1 MTPVDLEKRAELT
14 IWPSQHPA
22 EAEGGRTFMTLRQTL
37 VAAAQ
42 AIQAEDAQTWIITES
57 GKILS
62 PRWSRA
68 MVASGSL
75 Q

>member
-1 MTPVDLEKRAELT
+1 MTPADLNQRAELT

-22 EAEGGRTFMTLRQTL
+22 QAEGGRTYTTLREAL

-42 AIQAEDAQTWIITES
+42 VIEAEDAQTWIITES

-62 PRWSRA
+62 PRWIRA
-68 MVASGSL
+68 TVASGRL